1 MWRMAVWLTGIV
13 SLVVAFVAASLA
25 YWNNRRM
32 SAYQGQLA
40 RVNKQLEELY
50 GPLLALSSS
59 NTAAWRE
66 FVRRFRPGRAH
77 VFDGSEVSDQD
88 RQTWILWMNSV
99 FLPSNR
105 RSAEL
110 ITTKAHLMVDD
121 AVPQCLLDFCAHVA
135 GYEVTAKRWE
145 QGDYT
150 VLSSVINHP
159 GGEYNRHIQQRFL
172 ELKQLQQRLLAVTE
186 STVKQRSGIGV
197 ELASVGDRTVGA
209 TAKTGAAGR

>member
-25 YWNNRRM
+25 YWNNRRI
-32 SAYQGQLA
+32 SAYQGQLE

-66 FVRRFRPGRAH
+66 FVRRFRPGKAH

-88 RQTWILWMNSV
+88 RKTWILWMNSV

-159 GGEYNRHIQQRFL
+159 GSEYNRHIQQRFL
-172 ELKQLQQRLLAVTE
+172 ELKQLQQRLLAATASSVR
-186 STVKQRSGIGV
+186 QRSRISIGP
-197 ELASVGDRTVGA
+197 ASAGESAARA
-209 TAKTGAAGR
+209 TAKAGAVAR